1 MSDSMRALLGIRRS
15 ALAITL
21 TLSGCFAV
29 VDVDH
34 FHTATAGSPDASA
47 PDVLA
52 APDVTGS
59 PTMSGEYLSLKL
71 SLIGMTPHLKQL
83 FEYRIID
90 GNNFI
95 QSRGVVNPLGAP
107 DVIINAPLA
116 IPKVNGPFHLD
127 FYADVDNSGGYNGIG
142 SVLTQDHAWRID
154 PLRDYP
160 DGTVTP
166 VDGLVQVTFTHNT
179 SFTPIEDYPSGTPNA
194 PRDTTLGATV
204 QVRGADGLQG
214 RLIQVRI
221 VDAGGTN
228 HTVGLFRVPQ
238 ITGAAFNMSIP
249 GVVENMQDYNVLI
262 YVDANN
268 NGIYDNPALG
278 LGDLGWS
285 KVGTADTTGL
295 TVILDAQNT
304 TAATVDVG
312 AP

>member
-1 MSDSMRALLGIRRS
+1 MRALLGIRRS
-15 ALAITL
+15 TLAITL

-34 FHTATAGSPDASA
+34 FHTATPGAPDSSA
-47 PDVLA
+47 PDAPA
-52 APDVTGS
+52 APDATGS
-59 PTMSGEYLSLKL
+59 PSMSGEYLSLKL
-71 SLIGMTPHLKQL
+71 SLVGMTPHLKQL
-83 FEYRIID
+83 FEYRVID
-90 GNNFI
+90 GTNFI
-95 QSRGVVNPLGAP
+95 QSRGIVNPLGAP

-116 IPKVNGPFHLD
+116 IPKVNGPFRLD
-127 FYADVDNSGGYNGIG
+127 FWADVEGLGTYDKVG

-179 SFTPIEDYPSGTPNA
+179 SFTHIEEYPSGTLNP
-194 PRDTTLGATV
+194 PHDTMLGATV
-204 QVRGADGLQG
+204 QVRGADALQG

-228 HTVGLFRVPQ
+228 HTVGLFRVPA
-238 ITGAAFNMSIP
+238 ISAAAFDMSIP
-249 GVVENMQDYNVLI
+249 GVVENLGVYNALV
-262 YVDANN
+262 YVDANG
-268 NGIYDNPALG
+268 NGIYDNPASG

-295 TVILDAQNT
+295 TVILDVQNT
-304 TAATVDVG
+304 ATANVDVG

>member
-1 MSDSMRALLGIRRS
+1 MRALLGIRRS

-34 FHTATAGSPDASA
+34 FHTAAAGSPDSSA
-47 PDVLA
+47 PDALA
-52 APDVTGS
+52 PAPDTSGAPS
-59 PTMSGEYLSLKL
+59 MSGEYLNLKL
-71 SLIGMTPHLKQL
+71 SLIGMTPHLRQL

-116 IPKVNGPFHLD
+116 IPKVNGPFRLD
-127 FYADVDNSGGYNGIG
+127 FWADVESLGTYDKIG
-142 SVLTQDHAWRID
+142 SVISNDHAWRID

-160 DGTVTP
+160 DGTVTA

-179 SFTPIEDYPSGTPNA
+179 SFTEINQYPSGTPNP

-204 QVRGADGLQG
+204 QVRGADALQG

-221 VDAGGTN
+221 IDAGGTN

-238 ITGAAFNMSIP
+238 IGAAAFDMSIP
-249 GVVENMQDYNVLI
+249 GVVEMGGVYNALV

-285 KVGTADTTGL
+285 KVGTADATGL
-295 TVILDAQNT
+295 TVILDAANT
-304 TAATVDVG
+304 TAANVDVG

>member
-1 MSDSMRALLGIRRS
+1 MRALLGVRRT
-15 ALAITL
+15 ALAMAL

-34 FHTATAGSPDASA
+34 FHTASASA
-47 PDVLA
+47 PDSSAPDAA
-52 APDVTGS
+52 APDTAGAPS
-59 PTMSGEYLSLKL
+59 GSGEYLSLKL
-71 SLIGMTPHLKQL
+71 SLVGMTPHLKQL
-83 FEYRIID
+83 FEYRVID
-90 GNNFI
+90 GNNFV

-116 IPKVNGPFHLD
+116 IPKANPPFHLD

-154 PLRDYP
+154 PLQDFP
-160 DGTVTP
+160 AGTVTP

-179 SFTPIEDYPSGTPNA
+179 SFTPIEDYPSGTLNP
-194 PRDTTLGATV
+194 PKDTMLGATV
-204 QVRGADGLQG
+204 QVRGADALQG
-214 RLIQVRI
+214 HLIQVRI

-238 ITGAAFNMSIP
+238 ISAAVFDMSIP
-249 GVVENMQDYNVLI
+249 GVVENGAVYNALV
-262 YVDANN
+262 YVDANG
-268 NGIYDNPALG
+268 NGIYDNPASG

-285 KVGTADTTGL
+285 KVGTADATGL
-295 TVILDAQNT
+295 TVIVDAQNT
-304 TAATVDVG
+304 SAANVDVG